1 MASIMLGSGSW
12 LNAIETAR
20 LSDEYKFSRIW
31 NEIWNQSEKNT
42 ELGVGLRWLAEESYS
57 KRKKKKCAFFRKNV
71 KYSRFLLLCGSAPAI
86 IQLHCCL
93 LLQSLHCWV
102 YLQSNSNK
110 FFLYSDSLGHHPLET
125 IDYLYVCLCWNYE
138 AILTIVHKYSCVL
151 AYLSGHCHQFCYLRD
166 LKGIHHITL
175 PGVIETNPDVGVAHG
190 TLKLYNDRVEL
201 HGSGAL
207 PTIVMPKKQF

>member
-1 MASIMLGSGSW
+1 MEPKW
-12 LNAIETAR
+12 
-20 LSDEYKFSRIW
+20 
-31 NEIWNQSEKNT
+31 KNT
-42 ELGVGLRWLAEESYS
+42 ALGVGLRWLAEESYS
-57 KRKKKKCAFFRKNV
+57 TRKKKKCAFFRKNV
-71 KYSRFLLLCGSAPAI
+71 KYSKFLLLCGSAPAI
-86 IQLHCCL
+86 FSCIAVCYYRACTVEFIYILFVL
-93 LLQSLHCWV
+93 TV
-102 YLQSNSNK
+102 IN
-110 FFLYSDSLGHHPLET
+110 FFLYSDFLGHHPLET
-125 IDYLYVCLCWNYE
+125 IDYLYVCLCWNYD

-201 HGSGAL
+201 HGNGDL